1 MSLCALTEPAIA
13 LLDSVA
19 DDVALTGR
27 LLALVVDCCLY
38 KTALGFPCF
47 WEKFSLLV
55 FYGPLIL
62 ISWRS

>member
-47 WEKFSLLV
+47 WENFSLLV
-55 FYGPLIL
+55 FYDPLIL

>member
-1 MSLCALTEPAIA
+1 MSSCALTELAIA

-38 KTALGFPCF
+38 
-47 WEKFSLLV
+47 ELL
-55 FYGPLIL
+55 
-62 ISWRS
+62 